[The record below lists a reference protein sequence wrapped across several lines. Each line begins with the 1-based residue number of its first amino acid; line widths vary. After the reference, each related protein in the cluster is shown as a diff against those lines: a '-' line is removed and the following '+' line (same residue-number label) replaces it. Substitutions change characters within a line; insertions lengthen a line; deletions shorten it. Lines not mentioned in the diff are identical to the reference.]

1 MGDIIAYGIV
11 VTPDREKRLAF
22 STPIQ
27 TDVSQIIVT
36 GPNLGTV
43 ASFADLGGKEVYVN
57 PLTSYFRRTAR
68 RLSSS
73 KRQTKTCWTTTW
85 CRW

>member
-43 ASFADLGGKEVYVN
+43 ASFADLGGEGEELLRVQPN
-57 PLTSYFRRTAR
+57 PVRPRRTAVGR
-68 RLSSS
+68 DS
-73 KRQTKTCWTTTW
+73 
-85 CRW
+85 